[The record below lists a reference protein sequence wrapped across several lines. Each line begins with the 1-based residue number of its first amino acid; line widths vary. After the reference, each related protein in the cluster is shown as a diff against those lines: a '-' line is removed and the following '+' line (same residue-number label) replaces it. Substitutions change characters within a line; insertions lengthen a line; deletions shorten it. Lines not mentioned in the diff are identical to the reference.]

1 MDFSFEP
8 PSPLAYFASLVH
20 SDGGFPLFEAAAA
33 LGHMRDADLDVQAA
47 LSRMDQW
54 QMRLRKRVPADAAGM
69 ARVLALNRF
78 FYQEL
83 GFAGNLNDYYAPDN
97 SYVHQV
103 MESRRGIPISMAVIW
118 LELAQGIGLDAK
130 GVSFP
135 GHFLIKVPLPAGQAV
150 IDPMNGQSFSRE
162 ELKEMLEP
170 YRLGGKHGADFEVPL
185 GLYLQ
190 ASPPRDILTRML
202 RNLKE
207 IFRSQK
213 HGSQWL
219 AVQERLIVLA
229 PEAWSEYR
237 DRGLAHAM
245 LGNHGEALAD
255 LECYVV
261 NANDVVDAEAV
272 SSQVDLLRRQL
283 GKRRESN

>member
-1 MDFSFEP
+1 MNFSFEA
-8 PSPLAYFASLVH
+8 PSPLAYFAALVQ
-20 SDGGFPLFEAAAA
+20 SDSEFPLFEAAAA
-33 LGHMRDADLDVQAA
+33 LGTMRDPDLDVQST
-47 LSRMDQW
+47 LSRIDQW
-54 QMRLRKRVPADAAGM
+54 LQRLRKRLPADAAGM
-69 ARVLALNRF
+69 ARLMALNRF

-103 MESRRGIPISMAVIW
+103 MESRRGIPISLAVIW
-118 LELAQGIGLDAK
+118 LELAQGIGLEAK

-150 IDPMNGQSFSRE
+150 IDPMNGQSFGRE

-170 YRLGGKHGADFEVPL
+170 YRMGGKLGSDFEVPL

-190 ASPPRDILTRML
+190 AAPPRDILARML

-219 AVQERLIVLA
+219 AVQERLIVLS
-229 PEAWSEYR
+229 PESWSEYR

-261 NANDVVDAEAV
+261 NATDVVDAESI
-272 SSQVDLLRRQL
+272 SSQVDLLRSQL